1 MPWKG
6 MSPFPKFI
14 FHLCISL
21 PVYMTM
27 ILPSTLVWNLFTYP
41 FKKAPPKGIQEKKD
55 NELQAKIDKK
65 FDLYEIKTIED
76 REYDLVLFGA
86 TGFTGRLAAKYL
98 ANQYGR
104 SINWA
109 IAGRSQERL

>member
-1 MPWKG
+1 M
-6 MSPFPKFI
+6 
-14 FHLCISL
+14 
-21 PVYMTM
+21 
-27 ILPSTLVWNLFTYP
+27 
-41 FKKAPPKGIQEKKD
+41 
-55 NELQAKIDKK
+55 
-65 FDLYEIKTIED
+65 ED